1 MKIPIFT
8 ARYMI
13 EGFRLTAAEN
23 STCYNNAPPTS
34 IDHHLG
40 HDFPRPPFA
49 TRHPHMSATCLTQ
62 STLRSAEY
70 ESIAVPVLLL
80 LVLQSCAPLPWLS
93 VSKTSAIEQA

>member
-40 HDFPRPPFA
+40 HDFPRSPPSRPD
-49 TRHPHMSATCLTQ
+49 THTWR
-62 STLRSAEY
+62 
-70 ESIAVPVLLL
+70 
-80 LVLQSCAPLPWLS
+80 PL
-93 VSKTSAIEQA
+93 A